1 MYILDLCTGIAA
13 VSFSA
18 HCIGGF
24 ETIGCSEIDPFC
36 SKLLTQKGYEN
47 AGDIHQVAINEEN
60 HPHFELIQQEDIVP
74 SEYDKFGYTSLTMQ
88 DFLDETIEWPDLISF
103 GAPCQ
108 NISSANIN
116 GNSEGI
122 DGIKSSIM
130 YECLRVVEALEPRF
144 VLIENSQHLKSKGL
158 ATVITELNRMGYNA
172 QWSTISAANFGFPY
186 YRHRMFVIAY
196 REDTNLEKAKINF
209 WKEVAK
215 FAKFT
220 PGDLFPLMANA
231 SDELKSQA
239 QAFNPKS
246 IPLRSKRLN
255 GLGNSIVPSILK
267 AMFSVLKKIEIDN
280 NFAKMVKLP
289 VRKLQPIG
297 TVTNDGIVDEQQI
310 NLFEQSKFISS
321 LTESG
326 YMIDGQIF
334 QSKREYRLNPTNTTY
349 KGLYPAMISRDG
361 NNNFTSKSRTSRP
374 GGLGGLV
381 GSLISNWGF
390 TEGGL
395 HPNFAEQLMD
405 FPINYTELN

>member
-1 MYILDLCTGIAA
+1 MYLLDLCTGIAA

-18 HCIGGF
+18 HAIGGF
-24 ETIGCSEIDPFC
+24 ETIGCSEIDPYC
-36 SKLLTQKGYEN
+36 SKLLDQKGYTN
-47 AGDIHQVAINEEN
+47 AGDIHYVASNETN
-60 HPHFELIQQEDIVP
+60 HPYYELIQNEDIVP
-74 SEYDKFGYTSLTMQ
+74 CEHNKFGYSSLTMQ
-88 DFLDETIEWPDLISF
+88 DFLEETVPYPHIVSF

-122 DGIKSSIM
+122 DGVKSSIL
-130 YECLRVVEALEPRF
+130 YECLRTVENLEPEF
-144 VLIENSQHLKSKGL
+144 VLIENSQHLKSRGL
-158 ATVITELNRMGYNA
+158 ATIITELNRMGYSA
-172 QWSTISAANFGFPY
+172 QWATVSAANFGLPY
-186 YRHRMFVIAY
+186 FRHRLFVVAY
-196 REDTNLEKAKINF
+196 REDTNLSKFKINF
-209 WKEVAK
+209 WKEVSK

-239 QAFNPKS
+239 QALNPKS

-255 GLGNSIVPSILK
+255 GLGNSIVPAILK
-267 AMFSVLKKIEIDN
+267 AIFSVLKKIEIDN
-280 NFAKMVKLP
+280 EFTKMNTLP

-297 TVTNDGIVDEQQI
+297 TVTNDGIVGEQQI
-310 NLFEQSKFISS
+310 SLFEQSEFISS

-334 QSKREYRLNPTNTTY
+334 QSKRECRLNPTNTAY
-349 KGLYPAMISRDG
+349 KGLFPSLLAKDG

-374 GGLGGLV
+374 GGLGGLI

-395 HPNFAEQLMD
+395 HPNFAEQFMD